1 MFRLALRLALL
12 VGAIIAAMG
21 LPVYAQPAGTLCGP
35 RTAIVRQLE
44 QNYAE
49 RPVSIGLASSGA
61 VVEVFASRIGTW
73 TITLTIPAGVTCVV
87 ATGKSWEMLSTVRPG
102 DLVL

>member
-1 MFRLALRLALL
+1 MFRLAVILAS
-12 VGAIIAAMG
+12 VGGAVIAAMG
-21 LPVYAQPAGTLCGP
+21 LPVYAQPAGSLCGS

-49 RPVSIGLASSGA
+49 KAVAIGLASSGA
-61 VVEVFASRIGTW
+61 VVEVFASRVGTW
-73 TITLTIPAGVTCVV
+73 TIMLTTPTGMACVV

-102 DLVL
+102 DLAL